1 MLVNITKYSED
12 ISMAKVLNLNSFLL
26 ILLLVT
32 SFVATSITGCDSGS
46 GGGNNKTTIR
56 GIIEEVIGGSGDVSG
71 IRVSIFE
78 GNRRRV
84 SDRTN
89 NAGEFRLTY
98 IPDDA
103 TPRIE
108 FEGDDFTLSRN
119 ISITRGSDVT
129 LDEIIDTITPEIIF
143 TEWTVDQ
150 RRLSLSS
157 FDQVIFNS
165 TEATFRIDGKGN
177 TCIRAKGE
185 SQVEITALSI
195 SLINCS
201 EGITTSSFALVDLRA
216 DEDINLIANKDGIKS
231 QDNSSVTLSMTLNPF
246 DNNIFVTSNKEN
258 GIRSSG
264 SSVVF
269 VDPQNNCSI
278 TGAKDAVRQSGT
290 STVNTTTC
298 TLSSGN

>member
-1 MLVNITKYSED
+1 
-12 ISMAKVLNLNSFLL
+12 MARILNLNSFLL
-26 ILLLVT
+26 ILLIAA
-32 SFVATSITGCDSGS
+32 SYIATGITGCDSGG

-56 GIIEEVIGGSGDVSG
+56 GTIEEVIGLNPDVSG

-78 GNRRRV
+78 GNKRRT

-98 IPDDA
+98 KPDDN

-108 FEGDDFTLSRN
+108 FEGDDYILSRN
-119 ISITRGSDVT
+119 ISVTEGSDVT
-129 LDEIIDTITPEIIF
+129 LDEIIDTINPEIIF
-143 TEWTVDQ
+143 TEWTVNQ
-150 RRLSLSS
+150 RRLRLSS
-157 FDQVIFNS
+157 FDEVIFNS
-165 TEATFRIDGKGN
+165 TEAVFQIDGKGN
-177 TCIRAKGE
+177 NCIRAKGE

-216 DEDINLIANKDGIKS
+216 DEDINIIAKKDGIKS

-246 DNNIFVTSNKEN
+246 DNNIFVTSNNEN

-269 VDPQNNCSI
+269 VDPQNNCTI
-278 TGAKDAVRQSGT
+278 TGSKDAVRQSGT

-298 TLSSGN
+298 TLVSGN

>member
-1 MLVNITKYSED
+1 
-12 ISMAKVLNLNSFLL
+12 MARILNLNSFLL
-26 ILLLVT
+26 ILLI
-32 SFVATSITGCDSGS
+32 ATSYIATGITGCDSGG

-56 GIIEEVIGGSGDVSG
+56 GTIEEVIGLNPDVSD

-78 GNRRRV
+78 GNRRRT

-98 IPDDA
+98 KPDDN

-108 FEGDDFTLSRN
+108 FEGDDYILSRN
-119 ISITRGSDVT
+119 ISVTEGSDVT

-143 TEWTVDQ
+143 TEWTVNQ
-150 RRLSLSS
+150 RRLRLSS
-157 FDQVIFNS
+157 FDEVIFNS
-165 TEATFRIDGKGN
+165 TEAVFQIDGKGN
-177 TCIRAKGE
+177 NCIRAKGE

-216 DEDINLIANKDGIKS
+216 DEDINIIAKKDGIKS

-246 DNNIFVTSNKEN
+246 DNNIFVTSSKEN

-269 VDPQNNCSI
+269 VDPQNNCTI

-298 TLSSGN
+298 TLVSDN

>member
-1 MLVNITKYSED
+1 
-12 ISMAKVLNLNSFLL
+12 MAKILNLNTFLL
-26 ILLLVT
+26 ILLIST
-32 SFVATSITGCDSGS
+32 SYIATGITGCDSGG

-56 GIIEEVIGGSGDVSG
+56 GTIEEVIGLNPDVSG

-78 GNRRRV
+78 GNKRRT

-98 IPDDA
+98 KPDDN

-108 FEGDDFTLSRN
+108 FEGDDYILSRN
-119 ISITRGSDVT
+119 ISVTEGSDVT

-143 TEWTVDQ
+143 TEWTVNQ
-150 RRLSLSS
+150 RRLRLSS
-157 FDQVIFNS
+157 FDEVIFNS
-165 TEATFRIDGKGN
+165 TEAIFQIDGKGN
-177 TCIRAKGE
+177 NCIRAKGE
-185 SQVEITALSI
+185 SQVEITAFSI

-216 DEDINLIANKDGIKS
+216 DEDINIIAKKDGIKS

-246 DNNIFVTSNKEN
+246 DNDIFVTSSKEN

-269 VDPQNNCSI
+269 VDPQNDCTI

-298 TLSSGN
+298 TLVSDN

>member
-1 MLVNITKYSED
+1 
-12 ISMAKVLNLNSFLL
+12 MARILNLNSFLL
-26 ILLLVT
+26 ILLIAT
-32 SFVATSITGCDSGS
+32 SFIATSITGCDSG
-46 GGGNNKTTIR
+46 GGGGKNKTTIR
-56 GIIEEVIGGSGDVSG
+56 GTIEEVIGLNPDVSG

-78 GNRRRV
+78 GNRRRT

-98 IPDDA
+98 KPDDS

-108 FEGDDFTLSRN
+108 FEGDDFILSRT
-119 ISITRGSDVT
+119 ISMTEGSDVT

-143 TEWTVDQ
+143 TEWTVNQ
-150 RRLSLSS
+150 RRLRLSS
-157 FDQVIFNS
+157 FDEVFFNS
-165 TEATFRIDGKGN
+165 TEAVFQIDGKGN
-177 TCIRAKGE
+177 NCIRAKGE
-185 SQVEITALSI
+185 SQVEITAQSI

-216 DEDINLIANKDGIKS
+216 DEDIIISANKDGIKS
-231 QDNSSVTLSMTLNPF
+231 QDNSSVTLSMTQNPF
-246 DNNIFVTSNKEN
+246 DNNIFVTSNREN
-258 GIRSSG
+258 GIRASG

-269 VDPQNNCSI
+269 VDPQNNCAI
-278 TGAKDAVRQSGT
+278 TAAKDAVRQSGT

>member
-1 MLVNITKYSED
+1 
-12 ISMAKVLNLNSFLL
+12 MARILNLNSFLL
-26 ILLLVT
+26 ILLIAT
-32 SFVATSITGCDSGS
+32 SFVSTSIIGCDSS

-56 GIIEEVIGGSGDVSG
+56 GFVEEVIGGSGDVSG

-78 GNRRRV
+78 GNRRRS

-98 IPDDA
+98 TPDDA

-108 FEGDDFTLSRN
+108 FEGDDFILSRN

-150 RRLSLSS
+150 RRLRLSS

-177 TCIRAKGE
+177 TCIRARGE

-231 QDNSSVTLSMTLNPF
+231 QDNSSVTLSQILNPF
-246 DNNIFVTSNKEN
+246 DNNIFITSNREN
-258 GIRSSG
+258 GIRASG

-278 TGAKDAVRQSGT
+278 TAAKDAVRQSGT

>member
-1 MLVNITKYSED
+1 
-12 ISMAKVLNLNSFLL
+12 LNLNSFLL
-26 ILLLVT
+26 ILLIAT
-32 SFVATSITGCDSGS
+32 SYVATGITGCDSGN
-46 GGGNNKTTIR
+46 GGGKKKSTIR
-56 GIIEEVIGGSGDVSG
+56 GTVEEVIGPNTDVSG

-78 GNRRRV
+78 GNKRRT

-98 IPDDA
+98 KPDDS

-108 FEGDDFTLSRN
+108 FEGDNYTLSRT
-119 ISITRGSDVT
+119 ISMTRSSDVT
-129 LDEIIDTITPEIIF
+129 LNEVIDTTTPEIIF

-150 RRLSLSS
+150 RRLTLSS
-157 FDQVIFNS
+157 FDEVTFNS
-165 TEATFRIDGKGN
+165 TEAVFQINGKGN
-177 TCIRAKGE
+177 NCIRAKGE
-185 SQVEITALSI
+185 SQVEITAASI

-216 DEDINLIANKDGIKS
+216 DEDINISANKDGIKA

-246 DNNIFVTSNKEN
+246 DNNIFITSNKEN
-258 GIRSSG
+258 GIRASG

-269 VDPQNNCSI
+269 VDPQNLCTI

-298 TLSSGN
+298 TLVSNN

>member
-1 MLVNITKYSED
+1 
-12 ISMAKVLNLNSFLL
+12 MARIFNLNSFLL
-26 ILLLVT
+26 ILLIAT
-32 SFVATSITGCDSGS
+32 SFIATGITGCDSGG

-56 GIIEEVIGGSGDVSG
+56 GTIEEVIGLNTDVSG

-78 GNRRRV
+78 GNRRRT

-98 IPDDA
+98 KPDDS

-108 FEGDDFTLSRN
+108 FEGDDYILSRT
-119 ISITRGSDVT
+119 ISMTEGSDVT

-143 TEWTVDQ
+143 TEWTVNQ
-150 RRLSLSS
+150 RRLRLSS
-157 FDQVIFNS
+157 FDEVFFNS
-165 TEATFRIDGKGN
+165 TEAVFQIDGKGN
-177 TCIRAKGE
+177 NCIRAKGE
-185 SQVEITALSI
+185 SQVEITAQSI

-216 DEDINLIANKDGIKS
+216 DEDIIISANKDGIKS
-231 QDNSSVTLSMTLNPF
+231 QDNSSVTLSMTQNPF
-246 DNNIFVTSNKEN
+246 DNNIFVTSNREN
-258 GIRSSG
+258 GIRASG

-278 TGAKDAVRQSGT
+278 TAAKDAVRQSGT

>member
-1 MLVNITKYSED
+1 
-12 ISMAKVLNLNSFLL
+12 MAKILNLNTFLL
-26 ILLLVT
+26 VLLVAV
-32 SFVATSITGCDSGS
+32 SYIASGISGCGSSGS
-46 GGGNNKTTIR
+46 GGKNKTTIR
-56 GIIEEVIGGSGDVSG
+56 GTIEEVIGPITDVSG

-78 GNRRRV
+78 GNKRRT

-89 NAGEFRLTY
+89 NSGDFRLTY
-98 IPDDA
+98 KPDDS

-108 FEGDDFTLSRN
+108 FEGEDFILSRT
-119 ISITRGSDVT
+119 ISVTEGSDVT
-129 LDEIIDTITPEIIF
+129 LDEIIDTFTPEIIF

-150 RRLSLSS
+150 RRLTLSS
-157 FDQVIFNS
+157 FDQVTFNS
-165 TEATFRIDGKGN
+165 TEAVFQINGKGGN
-177 TCIRAKGE
+177 CIRAKGE

-216 DEDINLIANKDGIKS
+216 DEDISISANKDGIKS

-269 VDPQNNCSI
+269 VDPQNSCTI

-298 TLSSGN
+298 TLVSGN